1 MQCHWPLLL
10 SDSKPRKSLPQ
21 SVVSRMND
29 AYKQLESRAFDK
41 SSMTTF
47 TQPQINTNIAR
58 SGDIMLESWHLL
70 NQR

>member
-10 SDSKPRKSLPQ
+10 SDSKPHKSLPK

-29 AYKQLESRAFDK
+29 AYKQSESRAFDK

-47 TQPQINTNIAR
+47 TQLQINTNIAR
-58 SGDIMLESWHLL
+58 SSDIMLESWHLL